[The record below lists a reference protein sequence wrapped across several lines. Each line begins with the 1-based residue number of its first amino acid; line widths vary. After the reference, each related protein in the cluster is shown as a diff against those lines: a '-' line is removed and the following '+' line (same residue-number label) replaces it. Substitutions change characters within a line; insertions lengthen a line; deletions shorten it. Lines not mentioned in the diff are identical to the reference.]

1 MITPRVKLETQS
13 FTYVSRNTGKEE
25 LVNLNENQLNAL
37 REFYVERFVDNMDT
51 RDLVQYVTDDMIGYM
66 ESLPDNEVIDECIN
80 YWDDMFDEIV
90 EEIKEIE
97 GCEFLKTLDDKK
109 EEYLESLSE
118 GKDVREQLLEEG
130 FVPHDTDDYGSKV
143 DALVDS
149 MSVTEEE
156 ESTTHRRRDLDSL

>member
-25 LVNLNENQLNAL
+25 LVNLNENQLNSL
-37 REFYVERFVDNMDT
+37 REFFVERFVDNMET
-51 RDLVQYVTDDMIGYM
+51 EDLVQYVTDDMMKYM
-66 ESLPDNEVIDECIN
+66 EALPDNEVIDECLN
-80 YWDDMFDEIV
+80 YWDDMFDEIIEDV
-90 EEIKEIE
+90 KEFE
-97 GCEFLKTLDDKK
+97 QCDFKKTLADKK
-109 EEYLESLSE
+109 DDYLDSLSE

-149 MSVTEEE
+149 MGVTDEKV
-156 ESTTHRRRDLDSL
+156 STTHRRKDMDLL